1 MAINLHEKYASE
13 IQSKF
18 TRESLIAGRLSDLYS
33 FTGVKTV
40 NITTPITV
48 PMVDYTRSGA
58 NRYGTPQEMQDI
70 VQELTL
76 TQDKSF
82 AMTID
87 KGNNSDQSGVKEAG
101 RMLSLQIAEQAVPTM
116 DKYCF
121 NQLVEKAGKL
131 AGSTEELTREN
142 ICARITAATVYMDDA
157 EVPAEDRTL
166 FVPSSTYAMLR
177 SSEEFQKCDAL
188 MEKSLAKGQVGTY
201 DGMAVIKVPTA
212 RWPEAAN
219 FIVVHKA
226 AACAPVKLNDT
237 KLHQDPP
244 GISGALLEGRQY
256 YDLFVFGAKCA
267 GVYAD
272 VNTNVKPVVQTP
284 YYDYDYCNIVS
295 DESDGASFC
304 YTVDGSDP
312 RYSKNVAYGSS
323 MATVEP
329 GTKVRAYGFREGCFN
344 SEVIEFEI

>member
-18 TRESLIAGRLSDLYS
+18 SRESLIVGRLSDLYS
-33 FTGVKTV
+33 FSGVKTV

-48 PMVDYTRSGA
+48 PMVDYTRTGT

-82 AMTID
+82 SMTID

-101 RMLSLQIAEQAVPTM
+101 KMLALQIAEQAVPTM

-121 NQLVEKAGKL
+121 NRLVEQAGKL
-131 AGSTEELTREN
+131 AINTEEISKEN
-142 ICARITAATVYMDDA
+142 ICQRITEGTVYMDNA

-166 FVPSSTYAMLR
+166 FVSAEGYAMLR
-177 SSEEFQKCDAL
+177 SSEEFCKCDAL

-201 DGMAVIKVPTA
+201 DGMAVIKVPA
-212 RWPEAAN
+212 SRWPEHTN
-219 FIVVHKA
+219 FIIVHKA

-237 KLHQDPP
+237 KFHQDQP

-256 YDLFVFGAKCA
+256 YDLFVFGAKCD

-272 VNTNVKPVVQTP
+272 VDGKTKSQTAP
-284 YYDYDYCNIVS
+284 PSYSGTTVS
-295 DESDGASFC
+295 SPDAGSITITSI
-304 YTVDGSDP
+304 DGSDP
-312 RYSKNVAYGSS
+312 RYAKNPLGSNLLNVEMGTVCKAYSI
-323 MATVEP
+323 VEGMWP
-329 GTKVRAYGFREGCFN
+329 
-344 SEVIEFEI
+344 SDVIEFTKL